1 MDNRFINKLQVLASL
16 IAILVISS
24 LMVTPNV
31 NAFSGKENESRVA
44 QVRNIPI
51 SILVHTDEG
60 TADTL
65 VLELIG
71 SNTSGEVLTLAG
83 GFPAGGDRV
92 FRFMLT
98 DAHFC
103 QFWGYRVAHIPTRKF
118 DSWSGSIRIQIDGT
132 LATQANVSILT
143 NPTWTRMGWW
153 SGTATFNSICGNPAT
168 STYPNLHRIDF
179 QITTGSDGIS
189 TQPFINLGGAFSGRI
204 FVHIPAVAGNF
215 PPKSTQT
222 VSYYVPLDFCQ
233 MTELAIH
240 SFTESWQIERLVL
253 QIDGVTVA
261 DVHGPINV
269 DSGTTYSHNWSGSAT
284 YVSLCG
290 S

>member
-1 MDNRFINKLQVLASL
+1 MYNHLLIKSRFIECLIVLLIITSL
-16 IAILVISS
+16 VA
-24 LMVTPNV
+24 TPDA
-31 NAFSGKENESRVA
+31 NAFSGDENEDRIA
-44 QVRNIPI
+44 QIETVPINIV
-51 SILVHTDEG
+51 VHTDEG

-65 VLELIG
+65 ELELIG
-71 SNTSGEVLTLAG
+71 ANPTGNTLTLAG
-83 GFPAGGDRV
+83 GFPAGSNRA
-92 FRFMLT
+92 FRFVLT
-98 DAHFC
+98 NTHFC
-103 QFWGYRVAHIPTRKF
+103 QFWGYRVTLIPTRKL
-118 DSWSGSIRIQIDGT
+118 DSWSGSISIQIDSN

-153 SGTATFNSICGNPAT
+153 SGTNTFNSLCGDPTT

-189 TQPFINLGGAFSGRI
+189 DAPFINLAGNFSGRI
-204 FVHIPAVAGNF
+204 FVHSPAVTGGF

-233 MTELAIH
+233 MNALSVH
-240 SFTESWQIERLVL
+240 KFTDSWQIERLVL

-261 DVHGPINV
+261 DVRDPINV
-269 DSGTTYSHNWSGSAT
+269 ANGTPYSYSWAGSAQ
-284 YVSLCG
+284 YLRLCG